1 MKKRKLDRTDD
12 EDIDADDEEDLELQ
26 RAFEET
32 EAMFNSDNEDLSEWK
47 PVDFRVAKNV
57 KNVYSLRI
65 GAAELDELVDAAE
78 AAGVNLS
85 AFIREAA
92 LNEARRRKAG
102 KSAVD
107 EVRKKA
113 KELAEAVSKL

>member
-1 MKKRKLDRTDD
+1 MTNKPFDPFDD
-12 EDIDADDEEDLELQ
+12 EDDEDTQEDERIRQ
-26 RAFEET
+26 IIEYH
-32 EAMFNSDNEDLSEWK
+32 EAHMDEG
-47 PVDFRVAKNV
+47 PVGPPINVRVAKNV

-65 GAAELDELVDAAE
+65 GAGELDELVDASE
-78 AAGVNLS
+78 AAGMNLS

-107 EVRKKA
+107 DVRKKA

>member
-1 MKKRKLDRTDD
+1 MKAKKPLIDD
-12 EDIDADDEEDLELQ
+12 YDDEELTEIERQLDEAAQ
-26 RAFEET
+26 YWEEHMDD
-32 EAMFNSDNEDLSEWK
+32 EPVGEPIKVDVSK
-47 PVDFRVAKNV
+47 PVRH
-57 KNVYSLRI
+57 VYSLRI
-65 GAAELDELVDAAE
+65 GATELDELADAAE

-85 AFIREAA
+85 VFIREAA

-102 KSAVD
+102 KSATD

>member
-1 MKKRKLDRTDD
+1 MKVRKTALIDYQDEELTEEERRLDEAAEYWEHHMDD
-12 EDIDADDEEDLELQ
+12 EPVGEPVKADV
-26 RAFEET
+26 
-32 EAMFNSDNEDLSEWK
+32 SK
-47 PVDFRVAKNV
+47 PIRH
-57 KNVYSLRI
+57 VYSLRI

-78 AAGVNLS
+78 AAGVNVS

>member
-1 MKKRKLDRTDD
+1 MKKPKHNEID
-12 EDIDADDEEDLELQ
+12 EDDEEDVELE
-26 RAFEET
+26 RAFQ
-32 EAMFNSDNEDLSEWK
+32 EAEALFESDDDLTTWK
-47 PVDFRVAKNV
+47 PVNVRIAKNV
-57 KNVYSLRI
+57 KNVYSMRI
-65 GAAELDELVDAAE
+65 GAAELDELVDASE

-113 KELAEAVSKL
+113 KELAQAVSKL

>member
-1 MKKRKLDRTDD
+1 
-12 EDIDADDEEDLELQ
+12 
-26 RAFEET
+26 
-32 EAMFNSDNEDLSEWK
+32 
-47 PVDFRVAKNV
+47 
-57 KNVYSLRI
+57 
-65 GAAELDELVDAAE
+65 LDELVDAAE
-78 AAGVNLS
+78 AAGVNVS

>member
-1 MKKRKLDRTDD
+1 MKKRKLDRIDD
-12 EDIDADDEEDLELQ
+12 EDIDTDDEEDLELQ

-32 EAMFNSDNEDLSEWK
+32 EAMFNSDEDLSEWK
-47 PVDFRVAKNV
+47 PVDIRVAKNV

-78 AAGVNLS
+78 GAGVNLS